1 MELGNYLILNDKTIK
16 ILLSIFGPQIRE
28 FGKGETILEKS
39 WKENRLCLLLKGTA
53 YLCIDNE
60 YGDKQ
65 LLDFFVK
72 GQILCHEMLPA
83 PNDGHCCLYAK
94 YPCAIAYLDRRA
106 FAQYADRNPS
116 APLAD
121 LLFDMFRACLSA
133 QNEHCHILQQKTIR
147 GKILAFLHCQ
157 NARQKKNAIHIPSPY
172 SDLADYLAIDRS
184 SLMTELSRMHTE
196 QLIEKKAH
204 DIRLLQ

>member
-72 GQILCHEMLPA
+72 GQIL
-83 PNDGHCCLYAK
+83 
-94 YPCAIAYLDRRA
+94 
-106 FAQYADRNPS
+106 
-116 APLAD
+116 
-121 LLFDMFRACLSA
+121 
-133 QNEHCHILQQKTIR
+133 
-147 GKILAFLHCQ
+147 
-157 NARQKKNAIHIPSPY
+157 
-172 SDLADYLAIDRS
+172 
-184 SLMTELSRMHTE
+184 
-196 QLIEKKAH
+196 
-204 DIRLLQ
+204 